1 MREGDV
7 LDFYFVNHN
16 GKKVDFSDFPYIFQ
30 EGDLLDW
37 VYTYQTTEMNGK
49 NLTSNYRKNAKEFSV
64 KLAVVPDIFLPLKER
79 WNAWKEAVDELVDTF
94 EVDVTE
100 QRDGKLWTDS
110 GFYLACKIVGSS
122 KSNWKMG
129 VPVMF
134 NNLTVLADNPVWIKE
149 ESKTFMPQ
157 DGTSVSGDYLDY
169 PYDYAYDYTGEV
181 KGSAKWLIDHFG
193 SSQFNMKI
201 FGYVNTPKITI
212 NGHLYQV
219 NVTINDGDYLEID
232 SRDNSIILHRD
243 GGIKENMYYMRYLPS
258 NVFEPI
264 PSGLLEIETSGTF
277 LYNITLF
284 LERSEPRWS

>member
-1 MREGDV
+1 MIV
-7 LDFYFVNHN
+7 
-16 GKKVDFSDFPYIFQ
+16 KYIS
-30 EGDLLDW
+30 G
-37 VYTYQTTEMNGK
+37 VSK
-49 NLTSNYRKNAKEFSV
+49 KEFILNQSYELNISECNPNEVSWGYEGIETQYGTRIKRFTKSV
-64 KLAVVPDIFLPLKER
+64 LTLAIRLKFRGSLREINDNLNDFFIACEEDIKSMKEGRLYVNDEYVTGFFVSRTTTPATVFYGYENQANFLAPYP
-79 WNAWKEAVDELVDTF
+79 F
-94 EVDVTE
+94 
-100 QRDGKLWTDS
+100 
-110 GFYLACKIVGSS
+110 
-122 KSNWKMG
+122 
-129 VPVMF
+129 
-134 NNLTVLADNPVWIKE
+134 WIKE

-193 SSQFNMKI
+193 SSQFNIKI

>member
-1 MREGDV
+1 MKQLKYVNGQGKEIDFRQYETQIYQGNFHTYNWTYNTIEQQYGV
-7 LDFYFVNHN
+7 VISRFTKPAIEYEMVVAIRGTQNQKEISLDDITDLIEIDIIN
-16 GKKVDFSDFPYIFQ
+16 GVQ
-30 EGDLLDW
+30 
-37 VYTYQTTEMNGK
+37 
-49 NLTSNYRKNAKEFSV
+49 
-64 KLAVVPDIFLPLKER
+64 
-79 WNAWKEAVDELVDTF
+79 
-94 EVDVTE
+94 
-100 QRDGKLWTDS
+100 GKLYWGDHYILCNIVSSNTMPS
-110 GFYLACKIVGSS
+110 ETFNGAEKTLGILA
-122 KSNWKMG
+122 
-129 VPVMF
+129 PYPF
-134 NNLTVLADNPVWIKE
+134 WIKE

-157 DGTSVSGDYLDY
+157 DGSTSVSGDYLDY

-201 FGYVNTPKITI
+201 FGYVNTPKVTI

-277 LYNITLF
+277 LYSITLF